1 MDKGELSRRLT
12 NVRTSHRQ
20 VQTLKR
26 ELHAAERQRDRD
38 VAGLDEFA
46 QSHKEAKAEASR
58 RTLARELGVTHPVI
72 KSMIERAGRD
82 AYPVDPTRLI
92 PVLSASEA
100 ARYVKS
106 GAFGHVT
113 GATAAFTETDI
124 LLESGRHPKAFADGT
139 RIAAPNMLLRNAEG
153 ELLGV
158 EECLAG
164 YGGTGPSNSFRLL
177 QELGWREEVAREVLH
192 YRFIEFDIEQ
202 GVVRT
207 SEESLHHCGGS
218 LEYTDGHLVARLRRG
233 RPWTPVGR
241 TAPVGDPLGLRTWVD
256 EILTKPE
263 TYPWVAGPRV
273 ARVYLNRDTA
283 TGLQDR
289 IRYRPGVRNS
299 PFSVVIEQGELQL
312 WCSAIYP
319 SDWAELLSKEQLDVL
334 AAVDMYPADV
344 EPRGWLDK
352 FLPRRRERPDYIDIS
367 ADGTS
372 VLQHEPD
379 GSELDGETFEGA

>member
-1 MDKGELSRRLT
+1 MT

-38 VAGLDEFA
+38 VAELDEFA
-46 QSHKEAKAEASR
+46 QAHKEARAEASR
-58 RTLARELGVTHPVI
+58 RTVARELGVTHPVI
-72 KSMIERAGRD
+72 TSMIERAGRD
-82 AYPVDPTRLI
+82 PYPVDPTRLV
-92 PVLSASEA
+92 PVFSAYEA
-100 ARYVKS
+100 AQYVKS
-106 GAFGHVT
+106 GAFGQVT
-113 GATAAFTETDI
+113 GATVAFTETDI

-139 RIAAPNMLLRNAEG
+139 RIAAPNMLLRNGEG

-164 YGGTGPSNSFRLL
+164 YGGTGPSNSVRLL
-177 QELGWREEVAREVLH
+177 EELGWDKEIARQVMH
-192 YRFIEFDIEQ
+192 YRFIEFDKEQ

-218 LEYTDGHLVARLRRG
+218 LEYTGGHLVARLRHG
-233 RPWTPVGR
+233 RPWAPVGR
-241 TAPVGDPLGLRTWVD
+241 TTPAGDPLGLRTWVS
-256 EILTKPE
+256 EILNQPE
-263 TYPWVAGPRV
+263 AYPWVAGPRV

-289 IRYRPGVRNS
+289 IRYRPGVRNT

-344 EPRGWLDK
+344 EPRSWLDR

-372 VLQHEPD
+372 GLQREPD
-379 GSELDGETFEGA
+379 GSELDGETFDGA

>member
-1 MDKGELSRRLT
+1 MDKGELNRRMT
-12 NVRTSHRQ
+12 SVRMSHRQ

-26 ELHAAERQRDRD
+26 DLQSAERQRDRD
-38 VAGLDEFA
+38 VAALDEFA
-46 QSHKEAKAEASR
+46 QANEEAKAEASR

-72 KSMIERAGRD
+72 KTMIERAAKD
-82 AYPVDPTRLI
+82 TYPVDSTPLV
-92 PVLSASEA
+92 PVLSAYQA
-100 ARYVKS
+100 TQYVKS

-113 GATAAFTETDI
+113 GATVAMTETDI

-139 RIAAPNMLLRNAEG
+139 RISAPNMLLRNAEG

-164 YGGTGPSNSFRLL
+164 YGGTGPSNSLRLL
-177 QELGWREEVAREVLH
+177 KELGWTEEVAREVMH
-192 YRFIEFDIEQ
+192 YRFIEFDIER

-207 SEESLHHCGGS
+207 NEESLHHCGGN
-218 LEYTDGHLVARLRRG
+218 LEYTGGHLVARLRRG

-241 TAPVGDPLGLRTWVD
+241 TTPAGDPLGLRTWVD
-256 EILTKPE
+256 EILNQPE
-263 TYPWVAGPRV
+263 NYPWVAGPRV

-289 IRYRPGVRNS
+289 IRYRPGIRNS

-334 AAVDMYPADV
+334 AAVDMYPADT

-352 FLPRRRERPDYIDIS
+352 FLPRRRERPNYIDIS

-372 VLQHEPD
+372 ALQYEPD
-379 GSELDGETFEGA
+379 GAELDGETFEGA